1 MRGLLLALVLALV
14 LAGCASTPLPLTYHH
29 WVKAGGSMPMLNT
42 DWRDCTAANSDASRV
57 VSGGDETPEVVHVDR
72 LDWDRAADCM
82 KARGWTLTGKDNSP
96 S

>member
-1 MRGLLLALVLALV
+1 MRGLLLALL
-14 LAGCASTPLPLTYHH
+14 LAGCASTQLPLTYHH
-29 WVKAGGSMPMLNT
+29 WVKAGGSMPMLNA
-42 DWRDCTAANSDASRV
+42 DWRDCTAAHSDASKV

-96 S
+96 I